1 MTFEPGERVRQ
12 DRATGRAAWLMAHAL
27 QLVVDRVSRGTA
39 AALDLRSAIRLRELP
54 RERELVG
61 RKEVHAEHVRLL
73 NVGERVSIV
82 LYRHGDEPW
91 IEGDLHDPVG
101 HHAVWASVRSR
112 ADDVESIG
120 HLCKGTRCAVTMD
133 GGRCL
138 EPCFAGHGL
147 PPAREGIKF
156 AIS

>member
-1 MTFEPGERVRQ
+1 MTFEPSERVRQ
-12 DRATGRAAWLMAHAL
+12 DRATGRAARLMVNSV
-27 QLVVDRVSRGTA
+27 QLVVDRISRWTA
-39 AALDLRSAIRLRELP
+39 AALDLRSVIRLRELP

-73 NVGERVSIV
+73 NVGERASIV
-82 LYRHGDEPW
+82 LYRHSDEPW
-91 IEGDLHDPVG
+91 IERDLHDPVG
-101 HHAVWASVRSR
+101 HHAVWAIGGSR

-138 EPCFAGHGL
+138 QPCLGGHFL
-147 PPAREGIKF
+147 PPTRDPNAF
-156 AIS
+156 S